1 MLNDEKLLIIGY
13 SIISS
18 FFVAR
23 GGIEDEVRKRNSA
36 DTL

>member
-18 FFVAR
+18 FFVVK
-23 GGIEDEVRKRNSA
+23 GGIEDEICKRNSA